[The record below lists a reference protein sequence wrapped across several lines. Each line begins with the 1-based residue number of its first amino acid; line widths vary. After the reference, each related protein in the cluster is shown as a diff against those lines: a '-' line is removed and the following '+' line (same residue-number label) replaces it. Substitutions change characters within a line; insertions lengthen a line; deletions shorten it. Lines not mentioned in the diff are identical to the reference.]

1 MVVDTLLT
9 LTPTFIPGF
18 RVSRWCSGSS
28 LRWLR
33 GRSIVGAGHR
43 AGLGFVIVFAGAQAS
58 AGDARRGGQGLV
70 REQLGAGAEMPGTL
84 GTNRAASAEV
94 KYS

>member
-1 MVVDTLLT
+1 M
-9 LTPTFIPGF
+9 
-18 RVSRWCSGSS
+18 
-28 LRWLR
+28 
-33 GRSIVGAGHR
+33 GAGHR

-70 REQLGAGAEMPGTL
+70 QGLGAGAEMPGTL
-84 GTNRAASAEV
+84 GSNRAASAEV